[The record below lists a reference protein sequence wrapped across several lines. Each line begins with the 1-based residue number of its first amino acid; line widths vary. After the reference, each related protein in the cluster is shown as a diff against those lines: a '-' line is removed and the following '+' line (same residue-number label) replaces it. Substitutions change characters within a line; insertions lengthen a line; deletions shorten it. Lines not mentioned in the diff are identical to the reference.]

1 MSQSAAEIV
10 REYGPFPGVDQVHG
24 VTYDGQHVW
33 FAAGDRLNAF
43 DPATGKTLRSIAVAA
58 NAGTAFDGRHL
69 YQLAGDRIQKIDPKT
84 GRVLTTIPAPG
95 GGNDSGLTW
104 AEGTLWVGQYRDRKI
119 YQIDPETGAILRTI
133 EPNRFVTGVTWIN
146 GELWHGTWEGDQSD
160 LRRVDPRTGEVLETI
175 EMPPGVAVSGLES
188 DGGELFFCGGRNSG
202 KVRTVRPPKRRSATG
217 SSSEIPVDST
227 RKRTS
232 SSKKNN

>member
-1 MSQSAAEIV
+1 MIQSAAEIV
-10 REYGPFPGVDQVHG
+10 REYGPFPDVDQVHG

-33 FAAGDRLNAF
+33 FAAGEKLIAF
-43 DPATGKTLRSIAVAA
+43 DAATGTTLRSIAVAA

-69 YQLAGDRIQKIDPKT
+69 FQIAGDRIQKIDPKT
-84 GRVLTTIPAPG
+84 GRVLATIPAPG
-95 GGNDSGLTW
+95 SGCSGLTW

-133 EPNRFVTGVTWIN
+133 ESNRFVTGVTWID

-160 LRRVDPRTGEVLETI
+160 LRRVDPRTGEILERV
-175 EMPPGVAVSGLES
+175 EMPPGVAISGLES
-188 DGGELFFCGGRNSG
+188 DGGDLFFCGGGSSG
-202 KVRTVRPPKRRSATG
+202 KVRTVRRPKRGSGTG
-217 SSSEIPVDST
+217 SSSKIPLAST

-232 SSKKNN
+232 SSKKNK